1 MQPAEKKEG
10 GAPDGK
16 VGPNPSGPGP
26 DMGLVGHAR
35 LRADRA
41 TPHGSSSK
49 HYSRVVTQKNLVFF
63 LWNSVSLMLESSGR
77 VAKYIALILG

>member
-1 MQPAEKKEG
+1 MQPAEKKER

-16 VGPNPSGPGP
+16 VDPNPSGPGP

-41 TPHGSSSK
+41 TPHGSSPK
-49 HYSRVVTQKNLVFF
+49 HYSRVLTQTILYSFF
-63 LWNSVSLMLESSGR
+63 GIVCLRGENPPVG
-77 VAKYIALILG
+77 